1 MPRVMGNSFIH
12 VNNVD
17 IIVEHEEALL
27 TLVPAPRSEVAT
39 WIGKHIARL
48 IEDGATLQVGLDAN
62 SQATVQALS
71 QRNDMGFHSQY
82 LTNDIM
88 HLYSMGVIN
97 NRKKGYN
104 EGKMVASA
112 ALGSAELYEFLN
124 DNPAIEFHPS
134 DYVNDPFVISRHNRM
149 ISLNV
154 AQSIDLTGQV
164 SAEAVAQT
172 LFAGVSG
179 IPDFVRGA
187 RRSPGGKSIL
197 MLPSTSLDGKK
208 SRIIPMMCN
217 DAVVVPRGDVHYVAT
232 EYGVVNLFGK
242 SLQERV
248 IALISI
254 AHPDFRDELF
264 HAAKQEGLIG
274 TERTLGE
281 AARALYPVNLED
293 SVVIDGQTV
302 TIRPAKL
309 VDERRIQE
317 HYYTLDAEDIFRRF
331 FHEKTSFERWEV
343 ENKSQI
349 DYIKDLTLIGVVG
362 ESGFGKVVA
371 VGEYL
376 LLVNSNMAE
385 VAFTVNRAYQG
396 KGLAKLFLKKMA
408 DAARENGIAG
418 LVAYTAPH
426 NQAMIRL
433 FKTLPYKVKTTF
445 DGEALTLSC
454 RFDEL
459 KEG

>member
-1 MPRVMGNSFIH
+1 
-12 VNNVD
+12 
-17 IIVEHEEALL
+17 
-27 TLVPAPRSEVAT
+27 
-39 WIGKHIARL
+39 
-48 IEDGATLQVGLDAN
+48 
-62 SQATVQALS
+62 
-71 QRNDMGFHSQY
+71 
-82 LTNDIM
+82 
-88 HLYSMGVIN
+88 
-97 NRKKGYN
+97 
-104 EGKMVASA
+104 
-112 ALGSAELYEFLN
+112 
-124 DNPAIEFHPS
+124 
-134 DYVNDPFVISRHNRM
+134 
-149 ISLNV
+149 
-154 AQSIDLTGQV
+154 
-164 SAEAVAQT
+164 
-172 LFAGVSG
+172 
-179 IPDFVRGA
+179 
-187 RRSPGGKSIL
+187 
-197 MLPSTSLDGKK
+197 
-208 SRIIPMMCN
+208 
-217 DAVVVPRGDVHYVAT
+217 
-232 EYGVVNLFGK
+232 
-242 SLQERV
+242 
-248 IALISI
+248 
-254 AHPDFRDELF
+254 
-264 HAAKQEGLIG
+264 
-274 TERTLGE
+274 
-281 AARALYPVNLED
+281 
-293 SVVIDGQTV
+293 VIDGQTV